1 MCFNCNLHEPLE
13 GAVKREG
20 RIEIQPW
27 INLTAKL
34 EKEFIDAVTYRSLMS
49 NKRNSIFL
57 IASASRLF
65 SIVPVPVW

>member
-1 MCFNCNLHEPLE
+1 ME
-13 GAVKREG
+13 GAVKKEG

-34 EKEFIDAVTYRSLMS
+34 EKEFIDDVPYRYLMG

-57 IASASRLF
+57 IAPAIHLF